1 MHKETIIFGIGKY
14 GKQYVKRCADCKVS
28 HIRIT
33 DSNKE
38 LWGTEYMGISVVVAV
53 SDKYREEIFNELAE
67 QYKVPSKN
75 MKYYTE
81 TIVLSKEE
89 IYNMGNMSLDKELEE
104 GMVLTGEELCCLLR
118 KETLN
123 GLEHFFFEEKHK
135 LLDKWLHYFEAYE
148 RFFSK

>member
-1 MHKETIIFGIGKY
+1 MHKEIIIFGIGKY
-14 GKQYVKRCADCKVS
+14 GKQYVKRCVDCKVG

-38 LWGTEYMGISVVVAV
+38 LWGTEYMGISVERPEDVFTDRVELVVVAV
-53 SDKYREEIFNELAE
+53 SDKYRNEIFNELAE
-67 QYKVPSKN
+67 QYKVPSRN

-104 GMVLTGEELCCLLR
+104 GMVFTGEELCSLLR
-118 KETLN
+118 KETLKK
-123 GLEHFFFEEKHK
+123 GCLFCQ
-135 LLDKWLHYFEAYE
+135 
-148 RFFSK
+148 